1 MVFAA
6 QLFAETSLCTLTSS
20 KPSPILP
27 KLLPLVESTQHN
39 SRPLSHA
46 AHTLIL
52 PLLSI
57 VLVKSHDK
65 SPDLREMAV
74 HILCQSVTDFVSE
87 QEKADKH
94 VSEV

>member
-57 VLVKSHDK
+57 VLVKS
-65 SPDLREMAV
+65 PDLREMAV